1 MNKRDVIKDLSEK
14 TEIDTTTCTRV
25 IASLETVLSN
35 ELEKSGGIRSAFDKI
50 HALLDMIRGEDDQQ
64 IFKEDEL
71 FDKLANNSDASKEQC
86 LKIVN
91 ALIDILNN
99 KVEISKSAKMKFDI
113 AYKLANF
120 FKH

>member
-1 MNKRDVIKDLSEK
+1 MNKRDVINDLSEK